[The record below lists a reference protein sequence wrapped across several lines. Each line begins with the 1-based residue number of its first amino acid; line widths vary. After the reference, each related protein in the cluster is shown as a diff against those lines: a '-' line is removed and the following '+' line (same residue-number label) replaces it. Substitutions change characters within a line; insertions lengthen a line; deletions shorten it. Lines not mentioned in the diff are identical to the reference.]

1 MSLKSL
7 YLLIFTLILSSYQK
21 DDDFLISQKAYK
33 RVKIAFEKNQKN
45 VENSLKKF
53 KLDLNNFNLLF
64 VAYKDLDELE
74 IYVKSKNETKYQHY
88 KTFQICSRSGVLGP
102 KNKQGDGQV
111 PEGIYHIDRFNPTSN
126 FLLSL
131 GLNYPNQSDLIRSN
145 TKYPGGDIFIHGS
158 CVSIGCLP
166 MTDEFIQEIY
176 MMAVLAKNNGQKSIP
191 VYIFPFKMNDD
202 NMGIYLNKYG
212 NNENLVSF
220 WKNLKPAYNLFK
232 KHQKEIKHKVLK
244 DGKYLF
250 FD

>member
-1 MSLKSL
+1 M
-7 YLLIFTLILSSYQK
+7 
-21 DDDFLISQKAYK
+21 
-33 RVKIAFEKNQKN
+33 
-45 VENSLKKF
+45 
-53 KLDLNNFNLLF
+53 
-64 VAYKDLDELE
+64 
-74 IYVKSKNETKYQHY
+74 
-88 KTFQICSRSGVLGP
+88 
-102 KNKQGDGQV
+102 
-111 PEGIYHIDRFNPTSN
+111 
-126 FLLSL
+126 LSL

-220 WKNLKPAYNLFK
+220 WKNLKPAYNLFN
-232 KHQKEIKHKVLK
+232 KHRKEIKYKVLK